1 MTYSLCN
8 DILKVIKVRKV
19 GKVLKMKEEKQTKF
33 IWTTK
38 INEKGQ
44 IVIPK
49 EAREVFGY
57 KSGDVLLLFGD
68 KEKGIAISKAEDYAA
83 FAEAVLNKI
92 NNEKA

>member
-1 MTYSLCN
+1 
-8 DILKVIKVRKV
+8 
-19 GKVLKMKEEKQTKF
+19 MKKGEKF

-38 INEKGQ
+38 INDKGQ

-68 KEKGIAISKAEDYAA
+68 TDRGIAIGKAADYVK
-83 FAEAVLNKI
+83 FAEAILNTADGAK
-92 NNEKA
+92 ND

>member
-1 MTYSLCN
+1 
-8 DILKVIKVRKV
+8 
-19 GKVLKMKEEKQTKF
+19 MKENGKF

-38 INEKGQ
+38 INDKGQ

-68 KEKGIAISKAEDYAA
+68 TERGIAIGKADDYVK
-83 FAEAVLNKI
+83 FAEAILNKTAD
-92 NNEKA
+92 NGDGKGGDYND

>member
-1 MTYSLCN
+1 M
-8 DILKVIKVRKV
+8 
-19 GKVLKMKEEKQTKF
+19 EEHKKF

-49 EAREVFGY
+49 EARDVFGY

-68 KEKGIAISKAEDYAA
+68 TEKGIAIGRAEDYVK
-83 FAEAVLNKI
+83 FAETVLNKI
-92 NNEKA
+92 NGGEND